1 MESKVFLFVRKSGVE
16 NTNILEIDRKEA
28 IKFVKENYRN
38 KNKFQVGILTGSS
51 YDSIKSVYGE
61 YAPFKKVYEIQDL
74 EILIDDK
81 KYVTINKKILDRKEL
96 EEELYKNINKI
107 SEENFIKNEFSYRK
121 IMASILSLLSKDI
134 PTNSSAEVFETLKKL
149 INTVLSED
157 VDNIF
162 SFYEKNLKKDIFSKY
177 SNLEY
182 KSIEKKKSY
191 KERITDKWKVIG
203 SSHR

>member
-16 NTNILEIDRKEA
+16 STNILEIDRKEA

-38 KNKFQVGILTGSS
+38 KNKFQVGILTGNS

-81 KYVTINKKILDRKEL
+81 KYVTINNKILDRKEL
-96 EEELYKNINKI
+96 EKELYKNINEI
-107 SEENFIKNEFSYRK
+107 SKGNFIKNEFSYRK
-121 IMASILSLLSKDI
+121 IMASMLSLLSKDI
-134 PTNSSAEVFETLKKL
+134 PTNSSVEVFETLKKI
-149 INTVLSED
+149 INIVLAED

-191 KERITDKWKVIG
+191 KERIADKWKVIG